1 MSSEYHELAAYG
13 YLPHDARL
21 NWTEWAIN
29 DAYIKADYETRNEEI
44 AYAYKCAT
52 VIHRA
57 CAIGFVKG
65 KVYGKLELRVEDE
78 LREQAYL
85 RARERAEAELELSER
100 AKVWEESCQK
110 KIRRT

>member
-1 MSSEYHELAAYG
+1 MSSEYHEVAAYG

-21 NWTEWAIN
+21 NWEEWAIN
-29 DAYIKADYETRNEEI
+29 DAYIKAYYETRNEEI

-52 VIHRA
+52 DIHRA
-57 CAIGFVKG
+57 YAIGFVKG

-85 RARERAEAELELSER
+85 RARERAGAELELSER
-100 AKVWEESCQK
+100 ATVWEESCQK